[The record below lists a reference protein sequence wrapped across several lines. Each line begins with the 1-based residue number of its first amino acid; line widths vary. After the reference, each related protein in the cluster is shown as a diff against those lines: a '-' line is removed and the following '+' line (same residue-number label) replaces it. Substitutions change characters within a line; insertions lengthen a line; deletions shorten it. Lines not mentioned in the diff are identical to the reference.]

1 MRKRELK
8 SESKIANQRFELWF
22 WSQSDYVL
30 TSAAPWQRKE
40 EKEEKEKKE
49 KRETRE
55 REKDGEE
62 LFFTLNILYI

>member
-1 MRKRELK
+1 MRMRELK

-55 REKDGEE
+55 ERRMGKN
-62 LFFTLNILYI
+62 FFSL

>member
-1 MRKRELK
+1 MFLPGIK

-55 REKDGEE
+55 ERRMGKN
-62 LFFTLNILYI
+62 FFSL